1 MRKELFW
8 DRDSDRTSSEV
19 VIERAINFGGFDFV
33 EAVQRAYGMETFIRV
48 LKTHRNLSRKAV
60 NYWCLKLGIDRNLTR
75 AFQSERVW
83 SPFR

>member
-8 DRDSDRTSSEV
+8 DRDSDSASPEV

-33 EAVQRAYGMETFIRV
+33 EAVQKAYGMEAFIRV

-60 NYWCLKLGIDRNLTR
+60 NYWCLKLGIDRDLTR
-75 AFQSERVW
+75 TFQTERVW